1 MANNHNLGREIERN
15 GDVDIELMY
24 QLETILS
31 NTSSDSNSEP
41 NIELGNAS
49 NSDNSYVDLSLDES
63 DDDFDNFIHNPA
75 DPGVLP
81 IIDQVIAEV
90 ENEENEGN
98 AANVSNLD
106 SINEDELDAVFQ
118 SEIQLAMQA
127 SLDDG
132 NFSRFQT
139 NIDQT
144 YQQAGEVIEY
154 SYPVL
159 PISMDPNYESMD
171 TDTIENSNQI
181 ILPQY
186 IFNDLSKYNNIQFPL
201 VFKFE
206 NCNLIVSVKDI
217 KLIQVIYVPY
227 RVFNKLE
234 IEPGQECTIQLLNN
248 EFPKGTK
255 VVLQASTSDFLEIE
269 NHKDYLEKELCS
281 RYTYLTQGETITL
294 PLPEYL
300 RKPNSC
306 LADNYIQINIIKT
319 EPAETIYIIDTDL
332 EVETLAPLDYVAP
345 PQPQV
350 FKTPP
355 RPPTHNNNSG
365 EVINTY
371 RTGGLEFCISERV
384 KKEGETHINSSNTL
398 VGESDNFS
406 GVGNTVRENADTD
419 GPKEDE
425 IEKIRQI
432 RLAKF
437 TDMMRRANSK

>member
-1 MANNHNLGREIERN
+1 KLLNMANNHNLGREIERN

-41 NIELGNAS
+41 NIELGDAS
-49 NSDNSYVDLSLDES
+49 DSDNSYVDLLLDES
-63 DDDFDNFIHNPA
+63 DDDFDNFIPNPA
-75 DPGVLP
+75 EPVVLP
-81 IIDQVIAEV
+81 IIHQAVAVAAVAEV
-90 ENEENEGN
+90 GNEGN
-98 AANVSNLD
+98 ATNVPNLD

-159 PISMDPNYESMD
+159 PISMDPHYESMD
-171 TDTIENSNQI
+171 ADNIENSNQI

-206 NCNLIVSVKDI
+206 NCNLIVSVKNI

-234 IEPGQECTIQLLNN
+234 IEPGQECTIQLL
-248 EFPKGTK
+248 
-255 VVLQASTSDFLEIE
+255 
-269 NHKDYLEKELCS
+269 
-281 RYTYLTQGETITL
+281 
-294 PLPEYL
+294 
-300 RKPNSC
+300 
-306 LADNYIQINIIKT
+306 
-319 EPAETIYIIDTDL
+319 
-332 EVETLAPLDYVAP
+332 
-345 PQPQV
+345 
-350 FKTPP
+350 
-355 RPPTHNNNSG
+355 
-365 EVINTY
+365 
-371 RTGGLEFCISERV
+371 
-384 KKEGETHINSSNTL
+384 
-398 VGESDNFS
+398 
-406 GVGNTVRENADTD
+406 
-419 GPKEDE
+419 
-425 IEKIRQI
+425 
-432 RLAKF
+432 
-437 TDMMRRANSK
+437 